1 MYEVLVFFWTVELVQ
16 NRQTKEPFRRFTEK
30 YKGTVVT
37 KISQYLLEKRSIY
50 IPSDKFGIWIVPPLV
65 VTKEEIDFLLEA
77 IDDALVIADRE
88 STES

>member
-1 MYEVLVFFWTVELVQ
+1 LPNTCC
-16 NRQTKEPFRRFTEK
+16 
-30 YKGTVVT
+30 
-37 KISQYLLEKRSIY
+37 Y